1 MPLIK
6 DGEVVED
13 GWVRLDG
20 DAPLPGD
27 RDVILPLDRLK
38 TESDALMTRNGRT
51 GVALPNDADPQEIA
65 ALLPS
70 LDLVV
75 LIFPAFT
82 DGRAYSQAR
91 QLRTKLGFTK
101 ELRATGD
108 VLADQAAFMQQVGF
122 DSFEVSGEQPLDTWL
137 EALGSMSLTYQRGYK
152 GSEKTRYSSTQG
164 ARTEQ

>member
-6 DGEVVED
+6 DGRFIED
-13 GWVRLDG
+13 GWVQIEG
-20 DAPLPGD
+20 DATLPGD

-38 TESDALMTRNGRT
+38 AEGAAIAARNGRT
-51 GVALPNDADPQEIA
+51 GVALPNDADPDEIA
-65 ALLPS
+65 PFLAS

-75 LIFPAFT
+75 LTFPAFT

-91 QLRTKLGFTK
+91 LLRTKLGFTK

-122 DSFEVSGEQPLDTWL
+122 DTFEVSGNQPLETWL
-137 EALGSMSLTYQRGYK
+137 EALETMSLTYQRGYA
-152 GSEKTRYSSTQG
+152 GGARTRYPSTQG

>member
-6 DGEVVED
+6 DGEFVED
-13 GWVRLDG
+13 GWVRIED

-27 RDVILPLDRLK
+27 RDVILSLDRLK
-38 TESDALMTRNGRT
+38 TESAAVSGRNGRT
-51 GVALPNDADPQEIA
+51 GVALPNSADPDELA
-65 ALLPS
+65 PFLSS

-75 LIFPAFT
+75 LAFPAFT

-108 VLADQAAFMQQVGF
+108 VLVDQASFMQQVGF
-122 DSFEVSGEQPLDTWL
+122 DTFEVSGHQPLETWL
-137 EALGSMSLTYQRGYK
+137 EALEAMSLTYQRGYA
-152 GSEKTRYSSTQG
+152 GGANTRYSSTQG